1 MPNVAAT
8 KAGQINAW
16 ACGAT
21 NLEPARVM
29 HQCHCLCWGTCT
41 ANALDSCNTC
51 VFICMHTN
59 MHTYVHMAATCVL
72 VAQTVSRVI
81 IKTVQHCCKSGY
93 INFRLFSSLKC
104 TKTQP
109 RRAACAKHK
118 LTAPCLVAH
127 QTKFLFYLLISQRHF
142 FQALKAICWE
152 FSEMYNERGKQSD

>member
-16 ACGAT
+16 ACGAA
-21 NLEPARVM
+21 NLQPARVM

-41 ANALDSCNTC
+41 ANALDSCSTC
-51 VFICMHTN
+51 VRVFICIHI
-59 MHTYVHMAATCVL
+59 VHVAATCVL

-93 INFRLFSSLKC
+93 INFRLLSSLKC

-109 RRAACAKHK
+109 RREACPTHTHTHK
-118 LTAPCLVAH
+118 LSKSCLVAH

-152 FSEMYNERGKQSD
+152 FSEM

>member
-21 NLEPARVM
+21 NLVYSPLSGHASM
-29 HQCHCLCWGTCT
+29 SLPLLGHLHCKCTRLVQHLCIYTRM
-41 ANALDSCNTC
+41 NAY
-51 VFICMHTN
+51 I
-59 MHTYVHMAATCVL
+59 HMAATCVL

-93 INFRLFSSLKC
+93 INFRLLSSLKC

-109 RRAACAKHK
+109 RREACPTHTHT
-118 LTAPCLVAH
+118 LSGTCLVAH

-152 FSEMYNERGKQSD
+152 FSEM